1 MRERFKKLYYLA
13 VAAVAERAL
22 PWAGKSQIALLR
34 AFNKVTKGAS
44 RNPRTGRREI

>member
-34 AFNKVTKGAS
+34 AFNKVTKRTS
-44 RNPRTGRREI
+44 HNPPTGGREV

>member
-1 MRERFKKLYYLA
+1 MRQRFKKLYYLA

-44 RNPRTGRREI
+44 HNPGSGKPEV

>member
-1 MRERFKKLYYLA
+1 MRGRFKKLYYLA

-34 AFNKVTKGAS
+34 AFNKVAKGAS
-44 RNPRTGRREI
+44 HNPPTRRHEV